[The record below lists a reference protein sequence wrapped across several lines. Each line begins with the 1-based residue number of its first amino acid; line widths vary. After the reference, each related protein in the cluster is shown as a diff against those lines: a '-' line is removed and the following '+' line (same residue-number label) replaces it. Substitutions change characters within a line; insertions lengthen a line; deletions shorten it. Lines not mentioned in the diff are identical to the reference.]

1 MNEQSEKSQ
10 TFDNVTNSGF
20 KHTYPGYA
28 YSVSSNIDFIP
39 RKRGRPRK
47 VIQSTG
53 GTEHDKSICT
63 PVIKKRERKI
73 DDVIEVDIE
82 DPSIVQPPLTEVGTV
97 HSTMFQMPDVLQ
109 KRTAL
114 LPDTMHSTNHH
125 RASTFSTSRT
135 HYKSMSFFCR
145 ESTTDS
151 GGQYMLTE
159 NTLPH
164 EDKKN
169 MDEPSAKKRGRPKK
183 LNSSAPILINQDV
196 QSLKKRGRPKKQNNM
211 NVQLNCQPELIAG
224 LPNLLTDHAKH
235 CAQMPALGEHIA
247 KMQNSQPIQM
257 LQSQE
262 QSGPLND
269 ITNLKRKSHKT
280 TILDSRETQISTIRG
295 PVMNSQYNDRSLIVL
310 SNTLSRTPSKTTSK
324 KDGIPVTNPHVDSDF
339 DDDFHYLLRS
349 DNDLGSDSDTYIP
362 AQNQHN
368 ETHYSSGNQFS
379 EFINKPPVSSMFEE
393 YHFDNPNEE
402 ADGDDFSSEGQ
413 SENVFSGDSDSDNH
427 SDNHHEDDRNG
438 NTEPNEQHFTTFGEQ
453 SFGTDSFGSKDPFVE
468 LNVGRRHLPICSEY
482 RSLGGPTYKCTHCN
496 AQMLDQ
502 GHTLRLGGRLY
513 HQFIVD
519 AFSAV
524 EQSRLWFGKCLSVMY
539 VVEYQKRG
547 LPHAHI
553 GFPKQYCSST
563 MFDEYGPDR
572 ATVMVQGSTDCG
584 TENNKTRNEI
594 KMYLD
599 GRYVCGAEA
608 THRMSMSDDILSKRR
623 KLTGKHNLSLSDKE
637 LENYTLGEIEHLLN
651 SIGRSLKN
659 YPTLSMP
666 PARYLDNCKN
676 KLVLEETTYCEK
688 EMTEEHQRLVQNLN
702 YEQKRLINS
711 VFPDLHS
718 RFTEVSY
725 LRERAILTPTNKVV
739 DHVNDIILEK
749 IEGTDLHTNFKDLS
763 Q

>member
-53 GTEHDKSICT
+53 GTEHDRSICT

-97 HSTMFQMPDVLQ
+97 HSNMFQMPDVLQ

-196 QSLKKRGRPKKQNNM
+196 QPLKKRGRPKKQNNM
-211 NVQLNCQPELIAG
+211 NVQLNCQQELIAG

-247 KMQNSQPIQM
+247 QMQNSKPIQM

-295 PVMNSQYNDRSLIVL
+295 PVMNSQYNDRSPIVL

-324 KDGIPVTNPHVDSDF
+324 QANTIQTPDIPHYAKYKGKEKVDERKENVCKKRINIPDGIPVTNPHVDSDF

-349 DNDLGSDSDTYIP
+349 DDDLGSDSDTYIP

-368 ETHYSSGNQFS
+368 ETHYSTSNQFS
-379 EFINKPPVSSMFEE
+379 EIINKPPVSSMFEE

-482 RSLGGPTYKCTHCN
+482 RSLGGPTYKCEDGFRKGLKYSVSSDDRQKKRENVT
-496 AQMLDQ
+496 MREYYSYTFMVRLDQ

-524 EQSRLWFGKCLSVMY
+524 EQSRLWYIRKNQKKLRAELYRNLCD
-539 VVEYQKRG
+539 VVY
-547 LPHAHI
+547 
-553 GFPKQYCSST
+553 
-563 MFDEYGPDR
+563 
-572 ATVMVQGSTDCG
+572 STDTIDAG
-584 TENNKTRNEI
+584 NVGQG
-594 KMYLD
+594 Y
-599 GRYVCGAEA
+599 
-608 THRMSMSDDILSKRR
+608 ILPS
-623 KLTGKHNLSLSDKE
+623 TFVGS
-637 LENYTLGEIEHLLN
+637 
-651 SIGRSLKN
+651 
-659 YPTLSMP
+659 
-666 PARYLDNCKN
+666 ARY
-676 KLVLEETTYCEK
+676 
-688 EMTEEHQRLVQNLN
+688 MQQNFQDSLAVCRKIG
-702 YEQKRLINS
+702 Y
-711 VFPDLHS
+711 PDL
-718 RFTEVSY
+718 FLTMTCNPYWDE
-725 LRERAILTPTNKVV
+725 ILQMMSLLPYFNYKE
-739 DHVNDIILEK
+739 DIP
-749 IEGTDLHTNFKDLS
+749 N
-763 Q
+763 QYRRR

>member
-53 GTEHDKSICT
+53 GTEHDRSICT

-97 HSTMFQMPDVLQ
+97 HSNMFQMPDVLQ

-196 QSLKKRGRPKKQNNM
+196 QPLKKRGRPKKQNNM
-211 NVQLNCQPELIAG
+211 NVQLNCQQELIAG

-247 KMQNSQPIQM
+247 KMQNSKPIQM

-295 PVMNSQYNDRSLIVL
+295 PVMNSQYNDRSPIVL

-324 KDGIPVTNPHVDSDF
+324 QANTIQTPDIPHYAKYKGKEKVDERKENVCKKRINIPAHLGGIHIISKNLDESFSRNETETYYSRDQDFENYDGIPVTNPHVDSDF

-349 DNDLGSDSDTYIP
+349 DDDLGSDSDTYIP

-368 ETHYSSGNQFS
+368 ETHYSTSNQFS
-379 EFINKPPVSSMFEE
+379 EIINKPPVSSMFEE

-496 AQMLDQ
+496 AQMW
-502 GHTLRLGGRLY
+502 
-513 HQFIVD
+513 
-519 AFSAV
+519 
-524 EQSRLWFGKCLSVMY
+524 E
-539 VVEYQKRG
+539 
-547 LPHAHI
+547 
-553 GFPKQYCSST
+553 
-563 MFDEYGPDR
+563 
-572 ATVMVQGSTDCG
+572 
-584 TENNKTRNEI
+584 
-594 KMYLD
+594 
-599 GRYVCGAEA
+599 
-608 THRMSMSDDILSKRR
+608 
-623 KLTGKHNLSLSDKE
+623 
-637 LENYTLGEIEHLLN
+637 
-651 SIGRSLKN
+651 
-659 YPTLSMP
+659 
-666 PARYLDNCKN
+666 
-676 KLVLEETTYCEK
+676 
-688 EMTEEHQRLVQNLN
+688 
-702 YEQKRLINS
+702 
-711 VFPDLHS
+711 
-718 RFTEVSY
+718 
-725 LRERAILTPTNKVV
+725 RERVNKGNRNKAPVFSLCCARGQIKLPKV
-739 DHVNDIILEK
+739 
-749 IEGTDLHTNFKDLS
+749 GPRS
-763 Q
+763 YS